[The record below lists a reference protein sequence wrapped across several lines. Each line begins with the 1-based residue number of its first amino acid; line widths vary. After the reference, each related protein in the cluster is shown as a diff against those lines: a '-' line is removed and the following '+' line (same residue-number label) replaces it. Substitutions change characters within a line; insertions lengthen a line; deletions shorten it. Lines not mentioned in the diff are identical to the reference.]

1 MGEFTTRHATQ
12 IHSVFDDSYNK
23 YVRPFALTNISIELV
38 LFSIDE
44 LDVKRQTMS
53 SSGWLTVTWDDP
65 RLTWNAS
72 AYGGIEY
79 IYTKQDKIWC
89 PELIID
95 NSVEG
100 IKPIGDKDLYFKVKH
115 TGEVRWDPPG
125 RYITHC
131 EFDVTYF
138 PFDYQKC
145 SIEIVSFGFSKEV
158 VTLKNSRDTINIE
171 DYQDHGGWVLHSTR
185 TENHVLVE
193 NGEEFSMLE
202 FQMIFERRPGY
213 YITNI
218 IYPVILVSLL
228 TNLVFLLPADSGE
241 KISYIL
247 TVLLA
252 QAVLLTLIG
261 NSMPTTS
268 KKAPLIEVYV
278 SFVLMLAALSI
289 VITILNLRLHLRADQ
304 SAVPKWL
311 KFFTLKVLLRISCRS
326 SRVEDYVVSNEVS
339 NEGTAEYH
347 FLNRMSATRPQVP
360 IRKDRVFPFH
370 CKEVSA
376 LLDLFF
382 FHLFNI
388 IMFIMTM
395 VLVIILSVSD
405 GPPTKT
411 THSE

>member
-1 MGEFTTRHATQ
+1 
-12 IHSVFDDSYNK
+12 
-23 YVRPFALTNISIELV
+23 
-38 LFSIDE
+38 
-44 LDVKRQTMS
+44 MS

-72 AYGGIEY
+72 AYDDIEY
-79 IYTKQDKIWC
+79 IYTKQNKIWR
-89 PELIID
+89 PELIVD

-100 IKPIGDKDLYFKVKH
+100 ITPIGHDELFFKVKH

-125 RYITHC
+125 RHVTHC

-145 SIEIVSFGFSKEV
+145 SIEIASFAFTTEV
-158 VTLKNSRDTINIE
+158 LTLIKTKDTINIE
-171 DYQDHGGWVLHSTR
+171 DYHDHGEWILHSTQV
-185 TENHVLVE
+185 ENHVLVE

-202 FQMIFERRPGY
+202 FQVIFERRPGY

-218 IYPVILVSLL
+218 VYPVILVSLL

-261 NSMPTTS
+261 DSMPTTS
-268 KKAPLIEVYV
+268 KKAPLIEIYV
-278 SFVLMLAALSI
+278 SLVLVMAALAI

-311 KFFTLKVLLRISCRS
+311 KIFTLKVLLRISCRTS
-326 SRVEDYVVSNEVS
+326 KVKDCVVSKEVS
-339 NEGTAEYH
+339 NEDTDEDDYVNVRGIA
-347 FLNRMSATRPQVP
+347 LNRMSTLRPKVP
-360 IRKDRVFPFH
+360 IRKNPQFPFD

-376 LLDLFF
+376 FLDLFF

-388 IMFIMTM
+388 VIFITTM
-395 VLVIILSVSD
+395 VLVLILSVSD
-405 GPPTKT
+405 VPPTHT
-411 THSE
+411 AHGE